1 MERFQKMKY
10 LNPENGME
18 VCVQSKDPDT
28 KQTRLSPRSTSNK
41 YDCATDDKPAKLLRC
56 EKCGIIVYGRR
67 RLNRI
72 PGSRKI

>member
-41 YDCATDDKPAKLLRC
+41 YDLALLM
-56 EKCGIIVYGRR
+56 IS
-67 RLNRI
+67 LPNF
-72 PGSRKI
+72 